1 MTRAGARLDRLV
13 RGSSTAGVAGRDV
26 EAGRGARPAV
36 VRPAAPPGFAL
47 AFAPWRTGGA
57 EARWATADDVDG
69 PGPEPAPATAP
80 HAAPTAPTAAVDG
93 ISEDAVRRVDEG
105 PRAAGRAEERAD
117 GRPPLHDR
125 EPATRRQGTAS
136 SQAEAPRAPIPARRV
151 VARLDALAPPATP
164 SSPAGKPPA
173 GAAPSTDADT
183 GRRSLTAPTTP
194 EPRAVARAVTG
205 AGGPLAGASLG
216 RARGEAGREPRA
228 APPSGEGTERVAGPR
243 PREGAREAGVPPTA
257 GSARAVVRAL
267 RPVVSAGEGAAAA
280 SASSRPTAPAADR
293 ALAEPPVGAPPRS
306 APRSTHR
313 LDRDAPTAT
322 PPHAPRATPV
332 ARAPGAA
339 DPHPRAAPPAPRPLV
354 AHARP
359 RPAAP
364 VPALAWSR
372 PASGAPSRV
381 DVRIGTIEIRT
392 SSTASARR
400 EPRRV
405 APRGHAAPL
414 PEPR

>member
-125 EPATRRQGTAS
+125 EPAPRPQGAAS

-151 VARLDALAPPATP
+151 VARLDGPAPPATP
-164 SSPAGKPPA
+164 SSPAGEPPA
-173 GAAPSTDADT
+173 GAAPSTHADT
-183 GRRSLTAPTTP
+183 GTRSLTAPITP
-194 EPRAVARAVTG
+194 EPRAVTRAATG

-216 RARGEAGREPRA
+216 RARGEGREPPA
-228 APPSGEGTERVAGPR
+228 APPSAAGTERVTRPR
-243 PREGAREAGVPPTA
+243 PRGGAREADVPPTA
-257 GSARAVVRAL
+257 GSARAVVRAP
-267 RPVVSAGEGAAAA
+267 RPGVDASAGAVAA
-280 SASSRPTAPAADR
+280 SASSRPTASAADR
-293 ALAEPPVGAPPRS
+293 ALAEPPAGAPPR
-306 APRSTHR
+306 PPPR
-313 LDRDAPTAT
+313 LDRDAPAAT

-332 ARAPGAA
+332 ARDPGAA
-339 DPHPRAAPPAPRPLV
+339 EPHPRAAAPAPRPLV

-364 VPALAWSR
+364 VLALAWSR
-372 PASGAPSRV
+372 PASGPPPRV

-392 SSTASARR
+392 ASTASARR